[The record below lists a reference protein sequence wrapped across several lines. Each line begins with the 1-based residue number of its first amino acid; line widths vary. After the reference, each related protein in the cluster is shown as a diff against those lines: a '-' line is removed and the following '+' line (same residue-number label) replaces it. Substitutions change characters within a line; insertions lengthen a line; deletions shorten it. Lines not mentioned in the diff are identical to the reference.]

1 MMASMTLRFRCDFL
15 MAFGRVLKNC
25 VVCRL
30 LKRSQRRGAF
40 LVIVSVKRDREI
52 RTSTNTSHEHEFKSG
67 D

>member
-1 MMASMTLRFRCDFL
+1 